1 VRILIFDHLS
11 GGHHGLYV
19 ERYAS
24 VLSRSHDVVAAV
36 PEDLEA
42 ELQGNDYDVDPLP
55 TAEAAP
61 DLGWYRTRTA
71 ELRLLRRAIRRT
83 RAQHV
88 LHLFADSL
96 LPVLV
101 GSGLDARLSVLLFRP
116 RAHYCGLYGDPMRF
130 SDRGRG
136 WIYEAALQAWRHRR
150 NAHAVLTLDPD
161 AARIWAGRGGAK
173 AFFVPEPPVRAPRP
187 ETTEPIFDGVLFGL
201 LASRKGLAFVVRALT
216 IDPMPTRLRL
226 AVGGPVE
233 ASYRSALA
241 AQIRAMRKT
250 GLDVELRLRHHSEHE
265 TVELLAAAR
274 WALVPYVGH
283 YGMSRVLLEA
293 AYAGTP
299 VICHDRGL
307 LGKLVREDG
316 LGVTVDCEDP
326 RKLRQAILGVAGER
340 GAEDQYADALR
351 AFADRHSEDRFAEHV
366 SAPYG

>member
-24 VLSRSHDVVAAV
+24 VLSRSYDVVAAV
-36 PEDLEA
+36 PEDLGA
-42 ELQGNDYDVDPLP
+42 GLQGKDYEVDPLP
-55 TAEAAP
+55 TAETAA
-61 DLGWYRTRTA
+61 DLGWYTTRMA
-71 ELRLLRRAIRRT
+71 ELDLLRRAIRRA

-101 GSGLDARLSVLLFRP
+101 GCRLDARLSVLLFRP
-116 RAHYCGLYGDPMRF
+116 RAHYRGLYGDPMRF

-136 WIYEAALQAWRHRR
+136 WIYEVALQAWRHRR
-150 NAHAVLTLDPD
+150 SAHAVLTLDPD

-173 AFFVPEPPVRAPRP
+173 AFFVPEPPIHAPRP
-187 ETTEPIFDGVLFGL
+187 ETREPIFDCVLIGVL
-201 LASRKGLAFVVRALT
+201 APRKGLAFVVRALT
-216 IDPMPTRLRL
+216 IDSMPIRLRL
-226 AVGGPVE
+226 AVGGPVD
-233 ASYRSALA
+233 ASYRAALA
-241 AQIRAMRKT
+241 SQVRAMRKT
-250 GLDVELRLRHHSEHE
+250 GLDVELSLRHHSECE
-265 TVELLAAAR
+265 TITSLAAAR

-283 YGMSRVLLEA
+283 FGMSRVLLEA

-299 VICHDRGL
+299 IICHDRGL
-307 LGKLVREDG
+307 VAKLVRENG

-326 RKLRQAILGVAGER
+326 RKLRQALLHLAGER

-351 AFADRHSEDRFAEHV
+351 AFADRHREDRFAEHV
-366 SAPYG
+366 LAPYA